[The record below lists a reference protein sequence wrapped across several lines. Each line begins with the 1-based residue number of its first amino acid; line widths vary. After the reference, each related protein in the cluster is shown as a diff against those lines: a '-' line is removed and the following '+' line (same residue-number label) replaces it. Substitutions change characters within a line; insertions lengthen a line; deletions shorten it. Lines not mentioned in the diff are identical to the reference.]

1 MEYDSYGNPKDIVW
15 PEPDEAEFKDGY
27 KLPINDKGYF
37 NPKIYEAMAK
47 WCNNKQMRI
56 EMHPKEYWQIVA
68 IPEEEIRQ
76 NKINYVKSIRGQ
88 YMSDALNR
96 IDRYDRQ
103 TAINIDTTDSKDT
116 YIQLLN
122 YLEYLRNVPQS
133 ADFPNVDVLTF
144 EKWAEK

>member
-15 PEPDEAEFKDGY
+15 PEPNEDEFKDGY
-27 KLPINDKGYF
+27 KLPINDKGHF

-56 EMHPKEYWQIVA
+56 EMCPKEYWQIVA
-68 IPEEEIRQ
+68 IPEEEIEQ

-96 IDRYDRQ
+96 LDRYERQ
-103 TAINIDTTDSKDT
+103 SAININTTDSKDI
-116 YIQLLN
+116 YIKLLN
-122 YLEYLRNVPQS
+122 YLEYLRNVPQDK
-133 ADFPNVDVLTF
+133 DFPNLEVFTF
-144 EKWAEK
+144 EAWSDK